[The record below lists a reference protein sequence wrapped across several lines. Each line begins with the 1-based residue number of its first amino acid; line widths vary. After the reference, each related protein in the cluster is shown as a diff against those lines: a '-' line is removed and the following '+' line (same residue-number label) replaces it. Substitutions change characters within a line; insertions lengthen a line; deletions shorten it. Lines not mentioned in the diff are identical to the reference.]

1 MSLYDPTTRRERSSL
16 GFLASQYIPKRRK
29 KNPPEGDSHIRSQR
43 RVLADL
49 KVADGGWR
57 WSSAREIMKQLDS
70 EVYHPLFF
78 GLRRSRTFSL

>member
-29 KNPPEGDSHIRSQR
+29 INKKTPEGDSHIRSQR

-49 KVADGGWR
+49 KVADGG
-57 WSSAREIMKQLDS
+57 
-70 EVYHPLFF
+70 
-78 GLRRSRTFSL
+78 